1 MGKIIKLSEVP
12 SGKRVLDFNTL
23 AVMTAL
29 RSNEL
34 RAIATA
40 KERYVVVN
48 DNNVHYALPN
58 SLAGI
63 LYQMKLGMREQ
74 FGDQGAD
81 IMLARGVGMLW
92 TKGAPNDSTKS
103 AWISVGCDGNDY
115 ERRIDYREI
124 SFH

>member
-12 SGKRVLDFNTL
+12 SGKQVLDFNTL

-29 RSNEL
+29 RSDEL
-34 RAIATA
+34 RTIASA
-40 KERYVVVN
+40 RERYVVVN

-58 SLAGI
+58 TLAGI

-74 FGDQGAD
+74 FGDQGAET
-81 IMLARGVGMLW
+81 MLARGVGMLW
-92 TKGAPNDSTKS
+92 TKGAPSENTKN
-103 AWISVGCDGNDY
+103 AWISIGCDGNDY